1 MPEWIGPA
9 LQSLLL
15 AEAVTRGPGDGFG
28 LENLQNIAGS
38 RQSLLKKMR
47 DCLISNTYCEDKTLC
62 YLSILHKLISY
73 SFLGEEARAVWYR
86 SSRKNRDRPVTR
98 GELQ

>member
-15 AEAVTRGPGDGFG
+15 AKAVTRGPGDCFG

-38 RQSLLKKMR
+38 RQSLFMKMR
-47 DCLISNTYCEDKTLC
+47 DCLISNKYCEDKTRC

-73 SFLGEEARAVWYR
+73 IFLGEDT
-86 SSRKNRDRPVTR
+86 KCTR
-98 GELQ
+98 GPSSMVSFKSQEQIQTRY